1 MNAAAASDAP
11 TSEQLADQAR
21 SGDRQA
27 FETLYE
33 RHAWAAW
40 GVGLVI
46 SDDKL
51 VSSNAVA
58 RSFADLLSGPVD
70 AAAHD
75 TFLAALLSQ
84 VRKDVL
90 AHDGK
95 AATGLPSL
103 VAEAEAA
110 GQVDE
115 TARCFAELPEAWR
128 TWLWLS
134 SVEGIAAADLG
145 AVYHLPT
152 DEADQLAERA
162 RDALAKRIAERR
174 SRAVAGAGTGPAVAA
189 SSASEDDLADSL
201 RPLILP
207 LPFGLAGTAWAVW
220 AAPDAGA
227 VGAPESSSGRLT
239 ALWAAA
245 EPTANKAVAAAAALI
260 LAAGLVGV
268 VTVGS
273 GGGSSSPS
281 NSDGG
286 KSGHSTASGGPTTSK
301 TSPILRARRPR
312 FQGQ

>member
-33 RHAWAAW
+33 RHAGAAW

-84 VRKDVL
+84 VRKEVL

-110 GQVDE
+110 GQVDD

-174 SRAVAGAGTGPAVAA
+174 SRAVAGAGTGSAA
-189 SSASEDDLADSL
+189 PGSREIDENLADDERADRAREALAKRIAERRSGAGAGSGSIRRRRVERGRRRPGRLAAPAHPAPSL
-201 RPLILP
+201 RLGRDSL
-207 LPFGLAGTAWAVW
+207 GGVGR
-220 AAPDAGA
+220 APHQCHDRRVQD
-227 VGAPESSSGRLT
+227 VGR
-239 ALWAAA
+239 
-245 EPTANKAVAAAAALI
+245 
-260 LAAGLVGV
+260 AAGHPL
-268 VTVGS
+268 
-273 GGGSSSPS
+273 GGG
-281 NSDGG
+281 
-286 KSGHSTASGGPTTSK
+286 
-301 TSPILRARRPR
+301 
-312 FQGQ
+312 